1 MYICFHLIDLYLIE
15 WYGKW
20 KEEVDACIAL
30 VNYAFLWRLI
40 EELVYQR
47 IYMYM
52 DWSVVSGRWSMLAN
66 YTCKETGRLAVNAL
80 NILVNAQI
88 VTLLS

>member
-1 MYICFHLIDLYLIE
+1 
-15 WYGKW
+15 
-20 KEEVDACIAL
+20 
-30 VNYAFLWRLI
+30 
-40 EELVYQR
+40 
-47 IYMYM
+47 MYM

-66 YTCKETGRLAVNAL
+66 YTCKETGSLAVNAL